1 MSDICSSDEVESIRV
16 AELEEKLGERDRELA
31 FQHRSLTALL
41 SISEVSDGQLTLAV
55 VFEHALRTLQEI
67 TGFSTVVLRLYN
79 PHDHCYEVRAQ
90 SGLSHEM
97 MASMK
102 CAPIDADNLPS
113 EATRRRWP
121 VWEGDLVNNRYSWD
135 GPLPA
140 KYGFR
145 SVICVPLLT
154 ENQLV
159 GTMELASLTP
169 YQWSESELTWLA
181 LVGRVIASIIE
192 HVQLMDRMRNLA
204 ALEERTRLLQE
215 IHDGLAQSIG
225 AMRLWAE
232 NASDSLK
239 YKDYDAA
246 GKAVMKI
253 EASAY
258 AAYIDLREEMT
269 GLRIGIAPGGGAL
282 KVIREYLAHFQHLWG
297 IESRLEVNAG
307 DQYSDNLPI
316 SPAAEIQLMRIVQEA
331 LANVRRHSQGSQV
344 VVVLEQRQDE
354 LRVSIRDNGKGF
366 SADNVT
372 GDGIGMKIMRERAAS
387 VAGELNIQTEYGQ
400 GTCVTVTFPVS
411 KQPE

>member
-1 MSDICSSDEVESIRV
+1 MCDISSSDDVHRVRV
-16 AELEEKLGERDRELA
+16 AELEEKLRERDRELA
-31 FQHRSLTALL
+31 FQHRSLSALL
-41 SISEVSDGQLTLAV
+41 SISEASDGQLTLAV
-55 VFEHALRTLQEI
+55 VFERALRTLQEI
-67 TGFSTVVLRLYN
+67 TGFNTVVLRLYN

-102 CAPIDADNLPS
+102 CAPLDADNLPS

-154 ENQLV
+154 ESQLV

-181 LVGRVIASIIE
+181 LVGQVTASIIE
-192 HVQLMDRMRNLA
+192 RVRLTDRMLNLA
-204 ALEERTRLLQE
+204 ALEERTRLSQE
-215 IHDGLAQSIG
+215 IHDGLVQSIG
-225 AMRLWAE
+225 AIRLWAE

-239 YKDYDAA
+239 YKDYGAA
-246 GKAVMKI
+246 EKAVTKI
-253 EASAY
+253 EACAH

-269 GLRIGIAPGGGAL
+269 GLRIGIAHTGGAIA
-282 KVIREYLAHFQHLWG
+282 VIREYLAHFQRQWG
-297 IESRLEVNAG
+297 IESRLEVNAV
-307 DQYSDNLPI
+307 DQYGDNLPI

-331 LANVRRHSQGSQV
+331 LANMRRHSQGSQV
-344 VVVLEQRQDE
+344 VVTLEQHQDE
-354 LRVSIRDNGKGF
+354 LLVSIHDNGTGF
-366 SADNVT
+366 SAVDVT
-372 GDGIGMKIMRERAAS
+372 NGGFGLKIMRERAAS
-387 VAGELNIQTEYGQ
+387 VAGKLSIETGYGQ
-400 GTCVTVTFPVS
+400 GTCVTVTVPVS
-411 KQPE
+411 KQTD